1 MSNEKYTIYH
11 NNRCSKSRLSLS
23 YLDEKGAEYEVI
35 EYLKT
40 PLTAAELKEILG
52 QLGIPAFDLLRRG
65 EKDYKEN
72 FKGKDLSEDEWIAAM
87 IEYPKL
93 MERPIIVKNGKAVIG
108 RPTERID
115 ELD

>member
-1 MSNEKYTIYH
+1 MAQNKYTVYH
-11 NNRCSKSRLSLS
+11 NNRCTKSRASLA
-23 YLDEKGAEYEVI
+23 YLDEKGAAYDVV

-40 PLTAAELKEILG
+40 PLTAAELKDVLG
-52 QLGIPAFDLLRRG
+52 QLGIPASDLLRKG

-72 FKGKDLSEDEWIAAM
+72 FKGKDLSEDEWIVAM